1 MTAHDGQE
9 RMQSWEDGLLLVP
22 ALASLAFVWIHF
34 LPTQAI
40 VTWLAT
46 GFNASVSL
54 LFVLAGWRTEP
65 ALAAPGR
72 SAGMELLRR
81 AAVRF
86 LPLHLAVLVLSVGC
100 ALAFRDQGF
109 SRIGS
114 VPVVDALSLI
124 SNLLLVNGWFPA
136 QVFLDFWNPSLWIFG
151 AGLFWLQVAPA
162 LVRGLERCL
171 RAFSPLA
178 VALGLWC
185 AAFVA
190 IQFAWRWV
198 PPEILDMDGR
208 RWFFVAFPPLRL
220 WEFALGAL
228 VRLSLVRP
236 IRPGGLRARLGN
248 GRVRHRLLLL
258 LPLLLG
264 ALIWASPDVLGGHLG
279 WAVSLPLLTAPLW
292 GLLLLTLAK
301 GGLAFPSR
309 LAVAGRLSCAIPFVS
324 PWAFWCAV
332 ALRREHLPLTLSIL
346 YPLVAVTVSL
356 GLELWVVSSARR
368 TLAKLWP
375 SRPPAP

>member
-1 MTAHDGQE
+1 MVHDGQE
-9 RMQSWEDGLLLVP
+9 RMRSWEDGLLLVP
-22 ALASLAFVWIHF
+22 ALASLAFVWIQF

-54 LFVLAGWRTEP
+54 LFVLAGWRTVP
-65 ALAAPGR
+65 VLAAPGR
-72 SAGMELLRR
+72 AAGMNLLRR
-81 AAVRF
+81 AAIRF
-86 LPLHLAVLVLSVGC
+86 LPLHLAVLALSVGC

-114 VPVVDALSLI
+114 VPVVDGLSLI
-124 SNLLLVNGWFPA
+124 SNLLLVHGWFPA
-136 QVFLDFWNPSLWIFG
+136 QVFLDFWNPALWIFG
-151 AGLFWLQVAPA
+151 AGLLWLQVAPG

-178 VALGLWC
+178 VVLGLWGV
-185 AAFVA
+185 AFVA
-190 IQFAWRWV
+190 IQLAWRLV

-228 VRLSLVRP
+228 VRLALDRP
-236 IRPGGLRARLGN
+236 IRPGGVRDRLEIH
-248 GRVRHRLLLL
+248 RVRHRLLLL

-279 WAVSLPLLTAPLW
+279 WAVSLPFLTAPLW

-301 GGLAFPSR
+301 AGLSLPSR

-324 PWAFWCAV
+324 PWAFWGAV
-332 ALRREHLPLTLSIL
+332 ALRHEHIPLTLSIL
-346 YPLVAVTVSL
+346 YPLVAVIVSL
-356 GLELWVVSSARR
+356 GLELLVVRPGRMGMAR
-368 TLAKLWP
+368 LWP
-375 SRPPAP
+375 LRQTAP